1 MALYTKSSYTTPT
14 KVLSDIS
21 KNPYLPQK
29 GSTLTPTTYQNTL
42 RPATPTPTAQSY
54 RKPVLPDSDGM
65 QKQLSNMFGTGYG
78 ADDVANRARQFAVNQ
93 YGNPEQSQQSTIDN
107 IMYKYKTEEGR
118 KKALSDLMGLT
129 TDVEYLPNGNRISAV
144 SMTKADQTQNEGQS
158 YKLNDRGVMSSN
170 YNVGNNYKGL
180 SEKYGVPVQEVMD
193 TIYSKGTGVGAQDA
207 LRQRGEYYLRMRGL
221 NDEKIAGQFGQDA
234 GETYDYK
241 PMNDFQSEIDA
252 LRDAIKQR
260 SNTLRD
266 QATESSRL
274 NQEDIQANL
283 RRIYGANVDT
293 SGVNPI
299 LAERGRLDNKLR
311 DITTAENQSISE
323 QDISLLDRL
332 RLAQKEQQ
340 AQIGQE
346 EQAKF
351 DRAIQEAGLTGMYNG
366 APTLSNTK
374 AQDLRDKAQMD
385 AEIKRLT
392 EEGKNTRADELL
404 QYRTGVATGNLGG
417 QDTLELMKALGYI
430 DGQATLGTRGL
441 DEKIRQFESLFGIKE
456 GALTGYYE
464 GQDTLGRETLEER
477 IRSALANESLSG
489 ERNDIAQQRAN
500 QAGLTG
506 GSDKGTS
513 PSAQLSA
520 MTAMRSIDS
529 EIENLEFDYTDGYVT
544 KDQYESKKRSLQRQR
559 DAAEK
564 IAFQ

>member
-1 MALYTKSSYTTPT
+1 MALYTKSSYTTPN

-21 KNPYLPQK
+21 KNPYLPQTGTTLSK
-29 GSTLTPTTYQNTL
+29 TKYQTGLTPTL
-42 RPATPTPTAQSY
+42 PEPTKQSY
-54 RKPVLPDSDGM
+54 RKPVLPDSDIM
-65 QKQLSNMFGTGYG
+65 TKQLSNMFATGSG
-78 ADDVANRARQFAVNQ
+78 ADDVANRARQFAMNE
-93 YGNPEQSQQSTIDN
+93 YGNPEQSQQSAIDN

-144 SMTKADQTQNEGQS
+144 SMTKEDMPTNEGQS
-158 YKLNDRGVMSSN
+158 YKLNDRGVMASN
-170 YNVGNNYKGL
+170 YNIGNNYKSL

-207 LRQRGEYYLRMRGL
+207 LKQRGEYYLRMRGL
-221 NDEKIAGQFGQDA
+221 NDEKIASQFEQDA
-234 GETYDYK
+234 GEGYDYK

-260 SNTLRD
+260 SSMLRD

-299 LAERGRLDNKLR
+299 LAERGRLDSLLR
-311 DITTAENQSISE
+311 DITTKENQAIAE

-332 RLAQKEQQ
+332 RTAQAEQR
-340 AQIGQE
+340 AQMSQE

-366 APTLSNTK
+366 APTLANNK
-374 AQDLRDKAQMD
+374 AQDLKEKAQMEL
-385 AEIKRLT
+385 EIKRLA
-392 EEGKNTRADELL
+392 EEGKNVRAEDLL
-404 QYRTGVATGNLGG
+404 NYRTGVATGNLGG

-456 GALTGYYE
+456 GALTGTYE
-464 GQDTLGRETLEER
+464 GQNTLGRDTLEER
-477 IRSALANESLSG
+477 IRAALANEELSG
-489 ERNDIAQQRAN
+489 ERNDIAQER
-500 QAGLTG
+500 LYSG
-506 GSDKGTS
+506 GSSGGTS
-513 PSAQLSA
+513 DSTRLSA
-520 MTAMRSIDS
+520 LTRLTA
-529 EIENLEFDYTDGYVT
+529 IEKSLSDLDFDKQYMGLSQENYDRQKKSLLE
-544 KDQYESKKRSLQRQR
+544 QRKV
-559 DAAEK
+559 AEGL
-564 IAFQ
+564 AFQ

>member
-1 MALYTKSSYTTPT
+1 MALYTKSSYTTPN
-14 KVLSDIS
+14 KVLSDVS
-21 KNPYLPQK
+21 KNPYLPQTGTTLSK
-29 GSTLTPTTYQNTL
+29 TKYQTGLTPTL
-42 RPATPTPTAQSY
+42 PEPTAQSY
-54 RKPVLPDSDGM
+54 RKPVLPASDVM
-65 QKQLSNMFGTGYG
+65 TKQLSNMFGTGAG

-93 YGNPEQSQQSTIDN
+93 YGNPEQSQQSAIDN
-107 IMYKYKTEEGR
+107 IMYKYKTEDGR

-144 SMTKADQTQNEGQS
+144 SMTKDDMTTNEGQG
-158 YKLNDRGVMSSN
+158 YKLNDRGVMASN
-170 YNVGNNYKGL
+170 YNIGNNYKAL

-193 TIYSKGTGVGAQDA
+193 TIYSKGTGVGAQDM
-207 LRQRGEYYLRMRGL
+207 LMKRGEYYLKMRGL
-221 NDEKIAGQFGQDA
+221 NDEKIAEQMGKDA

-299 LAERGRLDNKLR
+299 LAERGRLDNRLR
-311 DITTAENQSISE
+311 DITTAENQSIAE

-332 RLAQKEQQ
+332 RIAQKEQQ

-404 QYRTGVATGNLGG
+404 QYRTGVATGNIGG

-430 DGQATLGTRGL
+430 DGAATLGTRGL

-477 IRSALANESLSG
+477 IRAALANESLSG
-489 ERNDIAQQRAN
+489 ERNDIAQERLYS
-500 QAGLTG
+500 GG
-506 GSDKGTS
+506 GSGGEVSDSTR
-513 PSAQLSA
+513 LSA
-520 MTAMRSIDS
+520 LTRLTA
-529 EIENLEFDYTDGYVT
+529 IEKSLSDLDFDKQYMGLSQENYDRQKKSLLE
-544 KDQYESKKRSLQRQR
+544 QRKV
-559 DAAEK
+559 AEGL
-564 IAFQ
+564 AFQ